1 MKPPYTHLTL
11 DKCRELLRMRIAQ
24 RLSCYPS
31 TLYREV
37 KRNWFHDEKP
47 LYCGSFHVVA
57 QEMADS
63 WRMRLCKL
71 APNQPLAAHVVDQ
84 LQATWS
90 PEQIAGRLQLEPEAP
105 DTISHETIDKF
116 VYSSQGK
123 ALALFR
129 CLPMARRQR

>member
-57 QEMADS
+57 HEMADS

-71 APNQPLAAHVVDQ
+71 APQPASGRPCGRPASGHLVAGANCRAA
-84 LQATWS
+84 A
-90 PEQIAGRLQLEPEAP
+90 A
-105 DTISHETIDKF
+105 
-116 VYSSQGK
+116 
-123 ALALFR
+123 
-129 CLPMARRQR
+129 